1 MDQLYGIWV
10 KIFIN
15 ERYFQR
21 ATNDRVIDRQNT
33 EGAWGGGEAAV
44 VSTVTGYITF

>member
-1 MDQLYGIWV
+1 MDQLYGVWV

-33 EGAWGGGEAAV
+33 EGAGGEAAV